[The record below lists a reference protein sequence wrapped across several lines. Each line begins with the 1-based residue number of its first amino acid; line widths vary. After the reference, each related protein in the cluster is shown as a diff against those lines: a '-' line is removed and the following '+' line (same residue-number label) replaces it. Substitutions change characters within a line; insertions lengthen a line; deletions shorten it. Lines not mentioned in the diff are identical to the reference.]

1 MIRVKKN
8 FLKLTLDKSH
18 FITGAKVCGTLNMTT
33 DELNGRMMTYL
44 IKSLE
49 LAMKEHNF
57 CMIDEAESL
66 IKEYRELH
74 DRFQQML
81 ERKVEANDDDSNI

>member
-1 MIRVKKN
+1 MCIR
-8 FLKLTLDKSH
+8 D
-18 FITGAKVCGTLNMTT
+18 
-33 DELNGRMMTYL
+33 R
-44 IKSLE
+44 
-49 LAMKEHNF
+49 
-57 CMIDEAESL
+57 DEAESL